1 MNLYRLFSLIVL
13 GISVTSC
20 SSQQLYSAGRAYQ
33 SNECMKLQDDQERER
48 CMRDANMSYHDYRRD
63 TGAESE

>member
-1 MNLYRLFSLIVL
+1 
-13 GISVTSC
+13 
-20 SSQQLYSAGRAYQ
+20 
-33 SNECMKLQDDQERER
+33 MKLQDDEERER